1 MKRMLAVVGMIAVV
15 SSGCSAFNTETP
27 QRPSVARV
35 HPAPP
40 PPLVDANGAVIEEVP
55 FVAGVSSVTVEKLAA
70 AQSCKGGEGAALMTP
85 PGPVEVYRMRCD
97 NGRVF
102 MARCEMRQCK
112 PLPRAGGGL

>member
-1 MKRMLAVVGMIAVV
+1 MKRLCAALSMIAVL

-27 QRPSVARV
+27 RPAPVARV
-35 HPAPP
+35 HPALP

-55 FVAGVSSVTVEKLAA
+55 FVAGVSSVTVEKMAA

-112 PLPRAGGGL
+112 QM